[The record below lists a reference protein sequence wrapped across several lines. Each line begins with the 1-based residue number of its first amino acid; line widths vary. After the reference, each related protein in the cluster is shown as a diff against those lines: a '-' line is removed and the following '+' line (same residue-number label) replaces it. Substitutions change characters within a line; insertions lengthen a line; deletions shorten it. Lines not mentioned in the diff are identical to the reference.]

1 MHKGRPNLTLAGSI
15 TNLEILIWNFII
27 IRGMGNVLVFFNS
40 TLTPFL
46 CCYFKSILI
55 TKLEYSRGIRDHHR
69 PCTQSWPYEKTCS
82 HFMTIE
88 SKASLE
94 FLALLQIKRFVRQL
108 TAARIISVLKF
119 HLMVKNW
126 FVSLKFWKKMN
137 KYNGRNKN
145 WFKNYYALTSFMWF
159 PLAFPFHSR
168 DCHEYHGMNK
178 RLYANFWCVNNMNR
192 LTLP

>member
-1 MHKGRPNLTLAGSI
+1 MHRGRPNLTLAGSI
-15 TNLEILIWNFII
+15 TYLEILIWNFII

-69 PCTQSWPYEKTCS
+69 PCTQSWPYEKTYS

-88 SKASLE
+88 SKAALE

-119 HLMVKNW
+119 HLMVKN
-126 FVSLKFWKKMN
+126 
-137 KYNGRNKN
+137 
-145 WFKNYYALTSFMWF
+145 
-159 PLAFPFHSR
+159 
-168 DCHEYHGMNK
+168 
-178 RLYANFWCVNNMNR
+178 
-192 LTLP
+192 